1 MNKVLIVILIV
12 LSMMVLPAF
21 FSYLA
26 EKNKRLGEKTDYI
39 LRFPFV
45 QFGKFIDWFEEKY
58 PKLYSFSWKTLL
70 VILIFF
76 WVFTCESSGQRGW
89 VEY

>member
-1 MNKVLIVILIV
+1 MNKGLLVILIV
-12 LSMMVLPAF
+12 LSFTILIGF

-39 LRFPFV
+39 LAFPFV
-45 QFGKFIDWFEEKY
+45 QFGKFIDWFKVKY
-58 PKLYSFSWKTLL
+58 PKLFSFTWKTLL
-70 VILIFF
+70 VILIFI

>member
-1 MNKVLIVILIV
+1 L
-12 LSMMVLPAF
+12 F
-21 FSYLA
+21 FYYLA
-26 EKNKRLGEKTDYI
+26 DKNKRLGEKTDYI